1 DMKRCKEFEIS
12 LHKIYTLFIYRICYT
27 QLNHGGKGKVNSA
40 NSQTF
45 RFLFVIVLPLFDAQK
60 FETLSFQSRKVT
72 DDKSVFV
79 PRTDGI
85 HTWYRWHRL

>member
-1 DMKRCKEFEIS
+1 MKRCKEMKIS

-45 RFLFVIVLPLFDAQK
+45 HFLFVIVLPLFDAQK
-60 FETLSFQSRKVT
+60 FETISFQGCKVT
-72 DDKSVFV
+72 DDKSAFV
-79 PRTDGI
+79 PRTDGVR
-85 HTWYRWHRL
+85 T

>member
-1 DMKRCKEFEIS
+1 MKRCKEFEIS
-12 LHKIYTLFIYRICYT
+12 LHKVYTLFIYRICYT

-60 FETLSFQSRKVT
+60 FETISFQGCKVT
-72 DDKSVFV
+72 DDKSAFV
-79 PRTDGI
+79 PRTDGVR
-85 HTWYRWHRL
+85 TWHKWHRL

>member
-1 DMKRCKEFEIS
+1 MKRCKEMKIS

-60 FETLSFQSRKVT
+60 FETISFQSRKVT

-79 PRTDGI
+79 PRTDGVR
-85 HTWYRWHRL
+85 TWHRWHRL